1 MGDNMR
7 KVLLVLM
14 GIILVL
20 SASAKFYEPVQN
32 REIEMGNYT
41 VQITAPQAA
50 GYSVIGN
57 FESSNGAEIEFS
69 IEGLDDRLK
78 THL

>member
-1 MGDNMR
+1 MQ
-7 KVLLVLM
+7 KFLLVLM

-41 VQITAPQAA
+41 
-50 GYSVIGN
+50 G
-57 FESSNGAEIEFS
+57 SSLFHVGKLNSSFPI
-69 IEGLDDRLK
+69 LR
-78 THL
+78 